1 MKLHFFYQWNYHEP
15 VYGHPP
21 YLVVRIILQ
30 DAAESAIQLFGKYLL
45 SAIMDDYPEFDP
57 EDCDDVLH
65 DIKRL
70 ENGEISS
77 CLAGTPDHFMHS
89 LTATRVTFEH
99 SIFGECPDWPI
110 WACTLA
116 QYKAALE
123 GWRRFIDMPKSIDS
137 ELIIDMPDCVPG
149 SEYGIQ
155 PAGSSQ

>member
-1 MKLHFFYQWNYHEP
+1 MRVRFYCDETTSGNGLHTSVWRNALLIDAPE
-15 VYGHPP
+15 
-21 YLVVRIILQ
+21 LVANQ
-30 DAAESAIQLFGKYLL
+30 FNEYLL
-45 SAIMDDYPEFDP
+45 SAIQHDYSEHDP
-57 EDCDDVLH
+57 EDCDEVLH

-70 ENGEISS
+70 ESGEISS
-77 CLAGTPDHFMHS
+77 CVAGTPDHFMHS
-89 LTATRVTFEH
+89 LTATRVTLEH
-99 SIFGECPDWPI
+99 SIFNEWPI